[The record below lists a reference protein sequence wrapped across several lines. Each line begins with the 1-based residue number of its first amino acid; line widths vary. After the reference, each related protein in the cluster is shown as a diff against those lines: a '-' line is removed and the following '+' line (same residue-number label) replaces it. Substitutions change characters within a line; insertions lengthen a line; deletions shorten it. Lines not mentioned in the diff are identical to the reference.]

1 MFTNIG
7 IAASGGVAA
16 ALIIGVSI
24 FPTMLVQWRGDRWRG
39 QEKEIAVDLNVFH
52 KRVTLTSE

>member
-24 FPTMLVQWRGDRWRG
+24 FPTMLVQWRGHRWRG
-39 QEKEIAVDLNVFH
+39 QEKDIAALDLNQ
-52 KRVTLTSE
+52 TSESNV